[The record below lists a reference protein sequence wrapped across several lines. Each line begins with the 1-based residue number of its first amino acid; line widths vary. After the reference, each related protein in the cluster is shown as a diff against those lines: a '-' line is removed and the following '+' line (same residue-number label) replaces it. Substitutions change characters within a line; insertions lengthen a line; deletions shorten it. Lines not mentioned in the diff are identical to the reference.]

1 MYLSIYLKVKKKM
14 KKEKTLY
21 PQKNQLEFKELMTPE
36 FITFLLIAIIFMLSI
51 IFAIGETS
59 YYNMIL

>member
-1 MYLSIYLKVKKKM
+1 M